1 MKDSSR
7 IRDLE
12 SSTEAPAQP
21 TVIFLVTEDWY
32 FWSHR
37 VPIARAVR
45 DAGFRVIVATRVRD
59 FGERIKAEGFEL
71 YSLPWRRRG
80 DGVLGTLAA
89 LAAITRL
96 YMSEAPVL
104 VIHVALKPMV
114 FGALGAL
121 LAGVP
126 RQINM
131 VAGLGFVFVS
141 PTPWAVLQRSAILLA
156 LKLLVDRDRSQVI
169 VQNNDDGEELIR
181 RGVLARR
188 RCSLIAGSGVD
199 TNQFKY
205 QPEPPASPL
214 VVTMVSRML
223 RYKGVSVLVDA
234 AREMKY
240 RKRPVRVLLVG
251 PVDPDNR
258 SSLTEAELMA
268 WQEEGLIEW
277 LGAQE
282 DIAAIW
288 ARSHIAVFP
297 SMYREGVP
305 KALLEA
311 AACGRPIVTTDIPG
325 CRDVVDDGKN
335 GYLVP
340 QGDAK
345 QLVRAIEKLAAA
357 PALRSAMGLEGRRK
371 VQCLFDEELIVGQ
384 MMAVYR
390 NVLSDDREVLLSR

>member
-1 MKDSSR
+1 
-7 IRDLE
+7 
-12 SSTEAPAQP
+12 
-21 TVIFLVTEDWY
+21 
-32 FWSHR
+32 
-37 VPIARAVR
+37 
-45 DAGFRVIVATRVRD
+45 
-59 FGERIKAEGFEL
+59 
-71 YSLPWRRRG
+71 
-80 DGVLGTLAA
+80 
-89 LAAITRL
+89 
-96 YMSEAPVL
+96 
-104 VIHVALKPMV
+104 
-114 FGALGAL
+114 
-121 LAGVP
+121 
-126 RQINM
+126 
-131 VAGLGFVFVS
+131 
-141 PTPWAVLQRSAILLA
+141 
-156 LKLLVDRDRSQVI
+156 
-169 VQNNDDGEELIR
+169 
-181 RGVLARR
+181 
-188 RCSLIAGSGVD
+188 
-199 TNQFKY
+199 
-205 QPEPPASPL
+205 
-214 VVTMVSRML
+214 
-223 RYKGVSVLVDA
+223 
-234 AREMKY
+234 
-240 RKRPVRVLLVG
+240 
-251 PVDPDNR
+251 
-258 SSLTEAELMA
+258 LTEAELMA